1 MSVENVDNLNEPIE
15 DINNVDIEELLDKK
29 IGTKEVQEANEILRK
44 YKEGKKNLESRVI
57 SCEEWWKSNHWSQF
71 KSQSN
76 NRNDPKPTSSWLFNS
91 VINKHAD
98 MMDNFPEPNVLPRQ
112 QDDEAVAEALSEIL
126 PVVLENNDFEHT
138 YNSVGWDKLKTGTGI
153 YGVFFNTRLQKGLG
167 DIDIKQLDMLNIFW
181 EPGITDIQASRNLFI
196 VELVDID
203 LLKTRYEELADKIS
217 NTGIDISKYEYD
229 DTVDTSNK
237 TMVVDWYYKVNSGI
251 GDVLHYVKYVG
262 DVVLYASENE
272 KEYTEKGYYDHG
284 MYPVVFDVMFEEKG
298 TPAGFGYIDIMK
310 DPQEYI
316 DKLDQAIL
324 KNALV
329 LAKPRYFIHDNCG
342 INEEEFANIDND
354 FVHVASSLED
364 THVQQI
370 VGVPIPAQY
379 LEVKQLKVDELK
391 ETSGNRDFSQGTTTA
406 GVTAASAI
414 AALQEAGSKTS
425 RDMNKGSYR
434 AYQKLCNIVIELIR
448 QFYDEPRTFRILG
461 DSGKAKYVNFS
472 NAGMKQEE
480 PTEEFGVELYG
491 KLPVFDIKVRP
502 QKSSPF
508 SRLSQNELAL
518 QFYDKGF
525 FNPQLSDQAL
535 ATIEMM
541 DFEGKQSVKEKIQ
554 ENGTLYQT
562 ILQMQQQMQAMAS
575 VIEQATGDGRL
586 SAALAGN
593 QDPIEGISSNP
604 VGGDSA
610 IQTTDSYGNLLDD
623 TSQAGKAR
631 LRTGEAASVK

>member
-1 MSVENVDNLNEPIE
+1 
-15 DINNVDIEELLDKK
+15 
-29 IGTKEVQEANEILRK
+29 
-44 YKEGKKNLESRVI
+44 
-57 SCEEWWKSNHWSQF
+57 
-71 KSQSN
+71 
-76 NRNDPKPTSSWLFNS
+76 
-91 VINKHAD
+91 
-98 MMDNFPEPNVLPRQ
+98 
-112 QDDEAVAEALSEIL
+112 
-126 PVVLENNDFEHT
+126 
-138 YNSVGWDKLKTGTGI
+138 
-153 YGVFFNTRLQKGLG
+153 
-167 DIDIKQLDMLNIFW
+167 
-181 EPGITDIQASRNLFI
+181 
-196 VELVDID
+196 
-203 LLKTRYEELADKIS
+203 
-217 NTGIDISKYEYD
+217 
-229 DTVDTSNK
+229 
-237 TMVVDWYYKVNSGI
+237 
-251 GDVLHYVKYVG
+251 
-262 DVVLYASENE
+262 
-272 KEYTEKGYYDHG
+272 
-284 MYPVVFDVMFEEKG
+284 
-298 TPAGFGYIDIMK
+298 MK

-354 FVHVASSLED
+354 FVHVASSIED

-593 QDPIEGISSNP
+593 QGPIEGISSNP
-604 VGGDSA
+604 IGGDSA